1 MVVTVLLWYA
11 MLLVFGLVRS
21 LAAGIVVLAVTGLV
35 QSVAMISMAGS
46 LLRAS
51 SARFRGRV
59 MGVRTLAVYGL
70 PLGLMASGAL
80 VDRIGYTP
88 TVTLYAVTGI
98 LFSALIAAPVAGP
111 RVAGRRARPPA
122 RRLAGG
128 VIYPVYPR

>member
-1 MVVTVLLWYA
+1 MVVNVLLWYA
-11 MLLVFGLVRS
+11 LLLVFGLVRS
-21 LAAGIVVLAVTGLV
+21 LGAGIVVLAVTGLV

-51 SARFRGRV
+51 GARFRGRV

-88 TVTLYAVTGI
+88 TVTLYAATGI
-98 LFSALIAAPVAGP
+98 LGSALIALRWRAHVWQAPAPVP
-111 RVAGRRARPPA
+111 STS
-122 RRLAGG
+122 
-128 VIYPVYPR
+128 